1 MDLTTPKILHFN
13 YEQIISFVLGLPS
26 ETKQD
31 LVAKLQINL
40 QATQKAE
47 TEFWKF
53 INLLDWTKES
63 NDDITQVLI
72 KELSKKTVVEIQEF
86 AEILHAKLAALST
99 QAHLEASYKNLS
111 NEFSADEFLYIRCCV
126 IANGQEFYKS
136 VLQNPDLMPQN
147 TDFEP
152 LLYVAEKAYFLK
164 TGKTDFSFSPKN
176 LTQLLNN
183 L

>member
-1 MDLTTPKILHFN
+1 MELTTPKILQFN
-13 YEQIISFVLGLPS
+13 YQEIINFVLGLPS

-53 INLLDWTKES
+53 ISLLDWTKE
-63 NDDITQVLI
+63 NNHAITQPLI
-72 KELSKKTVVEIQEF
+72 KELSKKTVTEIQEF
-86 AEILHAKLAALST
+86 AEVLSEKLAALST
-99 QAHLEASYKNLS
+99 QAHIESSYKNTN
-111 NEFSADEFLYIRCCV
+111 NEFSADEFLYICCCV
-126 IANGQEFYKS
+126 VANGQEFYKS
-136 VLQNPDLMPQN
+136 VLQNPDLMPKN
-147 TDFEP
+147 IDFES

-164 TGKTDFSFSPKN
+164 TGKTDFGFKPK
-176 LTQLLNN
+176 TQLLNN

>member
-13 YEQIISFVLGLPS
+13 YEQIINFVLGLPL

-31 LVAKLQINL
+31 LVAELQTNL
-40 QATQKAE
+40 QATKKVE
-47 TEFWKF
+47 IEFWNL
-53 INLLDWTKES
+53 INLLDWTQES
-63 NDDITQVLI
+63 NEAITEVLI
-72 KELSKKTVVEIQEF
+72 KALSKKAVVEIQEF
-86 AEILHAKLAALST
+86 AEILNGKLAALST
-99 QAHLEASYKNLS
+99 QAHLKASYKNLS

-126 IANGQEFYKS
+126 VANGQEFYKS
-136 VLQNPDLMPQN
+136 VLKNPDLMPQN

-164 TGKTDFSFSPKN
+164 TAKTDFSFNSKDLN
-176 LTQLLNN
+176 QILNN